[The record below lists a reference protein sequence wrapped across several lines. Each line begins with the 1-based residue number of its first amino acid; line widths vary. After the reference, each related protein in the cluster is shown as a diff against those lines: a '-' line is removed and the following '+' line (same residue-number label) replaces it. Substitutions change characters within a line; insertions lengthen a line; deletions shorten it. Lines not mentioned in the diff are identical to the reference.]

1 MRELIENSMSIISQ
15 QMTAHTIL
23 IPSNSII
30 ECNAANYN
38 DDKALLSSIVDCYCP
53 HLLSF
58 WALQIINYQ
67 LNHLLFALAI
77 NYLFIF
83 SFFTPQVT
91 NIKTVLHNWTSLEIL
106 SFIILGSNIR
116 VFCIAL
122 TILTIN
128 GEPNFT
134 NHFSVVWKRALG
146 FLRKFKLFF
155 A

>member
-1 MRELIENSMSIISQ
+1 
-15 QMTAHTIL
+15 MTAHTIL
-23 IPSNSII
+23 NLFNSVV
-30 ECNAANYN
+30 EGNGANYN
-38 DDKALLSSIVDCYCP
+38 DDKGLSSSIVDCYCP

-77 NYLFIF
+77 NYLFVF
-83 SFFTPQVT
+83 WFLTPQVT
-91 NIKTVLHNWTSLEIL
+91 NIKTVLHNWTSLKIL
-106 SFIILGSNIR
+106 SFIIIGTNIH
-116 VFCIAL
+116 VFCFAL
-122 TILTIN
+122 TILTIKS
-128 GEPNFT
+128 EPNFT